1 MIYKTNHTRVEESII
16 TIYKKNYSD
25 TQKDVERWFNLGF
38 LELEKALSEQR
49 TSLIVRKEIK

>member
-38 LELEKALSEQR
+38 LELEKAFSEQR
-49 TSLIVRKEIK
+49 ASLIGRKEIK